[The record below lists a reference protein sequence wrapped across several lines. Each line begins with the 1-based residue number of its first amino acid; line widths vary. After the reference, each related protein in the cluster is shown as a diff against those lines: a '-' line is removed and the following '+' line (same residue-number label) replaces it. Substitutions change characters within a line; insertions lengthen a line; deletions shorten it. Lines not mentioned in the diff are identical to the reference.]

1 MKTFKLNNE
10 PKIKS
15 GFKTPEN
22 YFDTFSAKVLQQ
34 LPEVEAK
41 KESRIISLF
50 SKRKSWIYA
59 VAAVLI
65 LALTLPVAYNNFY
78 SSSPEIDEATLENYI
93 SYNTSISDADL
104 VNLLDEKDIQNMDIG
119 MNIEDIT
126 IENELSANKN
136 LENYLSN

>member
-34 LPEVEAK
+34 LPEAEAK

-78 SSSPEIDEATLENYI
+78 SSSPEIDAATLENYI

>member
-59 VAAVLI
+59 AAAVLV

>member
-1 MKTFKLNNE
+1 MKTFKLNHE
-10 PKIKS
+10 PKIES

-22 YFDTFSAKVLQQ
+22 YFETFSARVMQQ
-34 LPEVEAK
+34 LP
-41 KESRIISLF
+41 KEEEEKHSKIISLF

-59 VAAVLI
+59 AAAVLV
-65 LALTLPVAYNNFY
+65 LALILPLAYNNFY

-119 MNIEDIT
+119 MNIEDIS
-126 IENELSANKN
+126 IENELLQNKN

>member
-22 YFDTFSAKVLQQ
+22 YFDTFSAKVMQQ
-34 LPEVEAK
+34 LPKEEAK

-59 VAAVLI
+59 AAAVLV
-65 LALTLPVAYNNFY
+65 LALTLPVAYNNFF
-78 SSSPEIDEATLENYI
+78 SSSSEIDEATLENYI

-104 VNLLDEKDIQNMDIG
+104 VNLLDEKDIQNMDLG